1 MAKTIKNS
9 HGVVRFSLK
18 DSISSLER
26 NVEKESMIM
35 LHFSMSGK
43 RFKKSTGY
51 KSSLKNWNL
60 GKQRV
65 ETGKGSPKNAKDVN
79 AFLNRLQEFV
89 EEEFSQMVKQ
99 QQGIDLDLLSDKIT
113 AFIGGASIEEV
124 EKSGD
129 LIEYAENLL
138 ESKKKSLAIT
148 TYRSY
153 RRTVDLLKQF
163 RDQSNKNIV
172 FDSIDMHFYRDF
184 VEMLEDDDYS
194 LNSIGKHIKNLKTFL
209 NDALINGLTTNLI
222 FKNKNFKSPKEITT
236 QIYLTEEEI
245 QKLAKKDL
253 SKYPLMQQARDIFL
267 IGCYTGQRVSD
278 YNGLTD
284 RNLVQIEGHTFIK
297 IKQKKT
303 GNAVHFPLLE
313 SIKQVMNRYENSFPP
328 KMSEPILRSNLK
340 DAAQTAELNKMIQ
353 VSYNKGGEQVEKEV
367 PQYKLVK
374 THTARR
380 SFCTNHY
387 IKGKPLQEIMEYS
400 GHQTEREFL
409 KYIRIEKEQKAL
421 AILKSGFFN

>member
-1 MAKTIKNS
+1 MVKTIKNS

-18 DSISSLER
+18 DSITSLEK
-26 NVEKESMIM
+26 ELDKESMIM
-35 LHFSMSGK
+35 LHFSMAGK
-43 RFKKSTGY
+43 RFKKSTGF
-51 KSSLKNWNL
+51 KSTLKNWNTS
-60 GKQRV
+60 KQRV
-65 ETGKGSPKNAKDVN
+65 ETGKGSPRNAKDVN
-79 AFLNRLQEFV
+79 SFLNRLQEFV

-99 QQGIDLDLLSDKIT
+99 QEGIDLDLLSDKIK

-124 EKSGD
+124 EKSSD
-129 LIEYAENLL
+129 LIEYAEKLL
-138 ESKKKSLAIT
+138 EAKKKGLAIT

-163 RDQSNKNIV
+163 RDQSNKELV

-184 VEMLEDDDYS
+184 VEMLEDEEYS

-245 QKLAKKDL
+245 EKLAKKDL

-284 RNLVQIEGHTFIK
+284 KNIVKIEGHTFIK